1 MVSVIFGD
9 QLQDVSG
16 DDDELRDFL
25 SAAPAAPP
33 QMAPNPAAARF
44 RAQRDGELQEPDEL
58 DGLDP
63 EEFEEDPEP
72 FESRRTGVGRLLG
85 AAKGSG
91 TAKPAKGRRPS
102 AAIQKDVRAKTALLL
117 SIPTTVWEARDPYC
131 GAAAMEAV
139 PDVSEALADI
149 FCDSPEIVAWFT
161 TSGSFVKWLKLA
173 AALKEVAITIVQ
185 HHITHSIGDDEDQ
198 DETSDTWAGYVA

>member
-9 QLQDVSG
+9 QLQDVSS

-44 RAQRDGELQEPDEL
+44 RSQGGGDPEEPDEL
-58 DGLDP
+58 DELDP
-63 EEFEEDPEP
+63 EGFEEDPEP
-72 FESRRTGVGRLLG
+72 FERARTGVGRLLG
-85 AAKGSG
+85 AAKGSAA
-91 TAKPAKGRRPS
+91 AKPKGRRPS

-185 HHITHSIGDDEDQ
+185 HHVTHSIGDEEQ
-198 DETSDTWAGYVA
+198 DEASDTWAGYVA